1 MARVPVGKASS
12 PCKYRGDTISAGFTT
27 LLVNSEMSCHCPMS
41 SFCLDSF
48 SIGTYLYTESKVTQI
63 TQIGAWPETN
73 SVKTQTGRREA
84 HCNLPNAIQV
94 TGLQNPK
101 GKIQKTRTSTD
112 VIRPREPNPANI
124 GTQR

>member
-63 TQIGAWPETN
+63 TQITQLKQLYKIVMNGLPLIVKLRAWPESN
-73 SVKTQTGRREA
+73 SVKTQAGRREA
-84 HCNLPNAIQV
+84 HCSLPNAIQV
-94 TGLQNPK
+94 
-101 GKIQKTRTSTD
+101 
-112 VIRPREPNPANI
+112 PAY
-124 GTQR
+124 